1 VSELPVRGFLRALF
15 HAGERIR
22 LELPGHSSIGD
33 ALKALQ
39 EAAAV
44 LTSARST
51 VVLTVAD
58 RTLFL
63 GPKPLPHSTL
73 EFNGMVSEMR
83 DRRIDSVTLVPPI
96 EHQDL
101 ADLAAVIG
109 GASNDLPVGG
119 TVLLNERPQESAGLV
134 PGPTSDLHCT
144 YAASLEALRALAN
157 GARLDTAR
165 VAATVEGFVGTPG
178 PAALMLSTVRNQ
190 DEAAF
195 YHSVNVCLLSLE
207 LGRVLGL
214 GGQVLRHLAT
224 GALLHD
230 LGRAMLGETAHRK
243 KGSLSGEDWTRVRL
257 HPQEG
262 AQAIL
267 AGSGPGVESAA
278 AIALEHHARIDGQ
291 GYPDLGG
298 RSLHPLSRIVAVAD
312 SYEAIT
318 SPRAHRPAR
327 PPSEALRIL
336 AEGSGTAFDGDVV
349 AAFLQLMGSHPPGS
363 LLRMGS
369 GEVILVTGFDAG
381 GPMRGLLI
389 RDSQGRAVDNPEP
402 FDFLEGQVVGE
413 LLTEDVAIDTA
424 ALVAAS
430 AL

>member
-1 VSELPVRGFLRALF
+1 MSELPVRGFLRALL

-22 LELPGHSSIGD
+22 SEPPGHSSIDD
-33 ALKALQ
+33 ALEALQ
-39 EAAAV
+39 DAAAV
-44 LTSARST
+44 LASAQAE

-58 RTLFL
+58 KTLFL

-73 EFNGMVSEMR
+73 EFNGMVSAMG

-96 EHQDL
+96 EDRDL

-119 TVLLNERPQESAGLV
+119 TVLLNERPLEGADLL
-134 PGPTSDLHCT
+134 PGPTSDLHRT

-157 GARLDTAR
+157 GGRLDTTR
-165 VAATVEGFVGTPG
+165 VAAIVEGFVGSPG
-178 PAALMLSTVRNQ
+178 PAALMLSTVRNH
-190 DEAAF
+190 DEATF
-195 YHSVNVCLLSLE
+195 YHSVNVCLLSVE
-207 LGRVLGL
+207 LGRALGI
-214 GGQVLRHLAT
+214 GGQVLRHLAA

-230 LGRAMLGETAHRK
+230 LGRALLGETAHRK
-243 KGSLSGEDWTRVRL
+243 KGNLTGEDWSQVRL

-267 AGSGPGVESAA
+267 AGSGPGVELAA
-278 AIALEHHARIDGQ
+278 AIALEHHARLDGQ

-318 SPRAHRPAR
+318 SPRAYRPAR
-327 PPSEALRIL
+327 PPSEAMRIL

-349 AAFLQLMGSHPPGS
+349 SAFLHLMGDHPPGS
-363 LLRMGS
+363 LLRIGS
-369 GEVILVTGFDAG
+369 GEVILVTGSDAG
-381 GPMRGLLI
+381 GPMRGLLV
-389 RDSQGRAVDNPEP
+389 RDSEGRAVDNPEP
-402 FDFLEGQVVGE
+402 LDFLEWQVADE
-413 LLTEDVAIDTA
+413 LLAEDVGLDTA